1 MMFGIRRVCE
11 LIEHIQEKR
20 LYNRRKKQAQKRISM
35 FQQPYMLHIGCGDI
49 KFNKWV
55 NIDINDNLSTV
66 DIVWDAT
73 ESFPFQNQSCFLIYS
88 EHFIEHLTIEQ
99 ASSFL
104 TECYRLLEP
113 GGISRIAMPSLE
125 EVIKKYN
132 SEDWKNQ
139 DWLSWPEHQF
149 IQTRAEM
156 LNISFRWWGHKWL
169 YDHEELH
176 RRIYEAGFSDVHNVE
191 WGKSDVV
198 ELRNRETRPDSLLIC
213 EAVK

>member
-1 MMFGIRRVCE
+1 VMLGVRRVCRF
-11 LIEHIQEKR
+11 IERVQEKR
-20 LYNRRKKQAQKRISM
+20 IYHRRVKQAQQRILM
-35 FQQPYMLHIGCGDI
+35 FRRPYNLHIGCGDI
-49 KFNKWV
+49 KFNGWLNV
-55 NIDINDNLSTV
+55 DLNERLDTV
-66 DIVWDAT
+66 DLIWDAT
-73 ESFPFQNQSCFLIYS
+73 ESFPFQDQSCFLIYS
-88 EHFIEHLTIEQ
+88 EHFLEHLTIEQ

-113 GGISRIAMPSLE
+113 GGILRIAMPSLE
-125 EVIKKYN
+125 EVIKKYS

-169 YDHEELH
+169 YDYEELS
-176 RRIYEAGFSDVHNVE
+176 RRLHEAGFSDVCNVE

-198 ELRNRETRPDSLLIC
+198 ELRKRETRPDSLLIC
-213 EAVK
+213 EGVK